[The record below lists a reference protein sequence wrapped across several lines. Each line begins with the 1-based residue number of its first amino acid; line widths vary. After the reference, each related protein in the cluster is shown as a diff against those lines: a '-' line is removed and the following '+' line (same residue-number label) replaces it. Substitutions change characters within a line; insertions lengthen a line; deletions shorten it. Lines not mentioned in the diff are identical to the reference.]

1 MTPNDLRA
9 WQARMGFTY
18 ETAAEA
24 LGISRSGFAKLLAGD
39 HPIDKRTALACAALA
54 AGVEEWR
61 APSCPTSNAPRSGST
76 PSPAPGTLRAHG
88 I

>member
-1 MTPNDLRA
+1 
-9 WQARMGFTY
+9 MGYTY

-54 AGVEEWR
+54 AGMDAWARPEL
-61 APSCPTSNAPRSGST
+61 PDQ
-76 PSPAPGTLRAHG
+76 
-88 I
+88 

>member
-1 MTPNDLRA
+1 MAPADLRA
-9 WQARMGFTY
+9 WQARMGYTY

-54 AGVEEWR
+54 AGMDTWTRPEL
-61 APSCPTSNAPRSGST
+61 PDQ
-76 PSPAPGTLRAHG
+76 
-88 I
+88 